1 MARLRV
7 IALCC
12 VSFALGAF
20 FMNAS
25 GPNVSRADSEAAKSS
40 LLYELR
46 TYTTNEGKLE
56 DLHAR
61 FRDHT
66 MRLFEKHGM
75 KNIAYWTPTDPELKD
90 NTLVY
95 VIAHKSQEAADAS
108 WQAFGQDPEWQKVRE
123 ASEKDGRI
131 LAKRPERLYL
141 ISTDYSPM
149 KSAQ

>member
-1 MARLRV
+1 MTKLRV

-12 VSFALGAF
+12 GSFALGML
-20 FMNAS
+20 FMHGS
-25 GPNVSRADSEAAKSS
+25 GPSVTRADSNDKPTA
-40 LLYELR
+40 LLFELR
-46 TYTTNEGKLE
+46 TYTTNEGKLD

-75 KNIAYWTPTDPELKD
+75 QNIAYWTPTDPELKD

-123 ASEKDGRI
+123 ESEKDGRI
-131 LAKRPERLYL
+131 LAKRPDRLYL
-141 ISTDYSPM
+141 LSTDYCPFQ
-149 KSAQ
+149 K